1 MSIKDTADA
10 TRFSHPTVRSIFAQ
24 LRQHL
29 FDYGF
34 MRVQRRTSDTKMPA
48 RAIFARKHRGVP
60 EKFAH
65 LFECEVLHRIYFTK
79 NGRAVR
85 RFVASNPQDI
95 AKVQK
100 FLNYNK
106 LRPKYDIVELLG
118 KKPDGTLAS
127 RPFDPMDYRS
137 TSTIIIN
144 ERNVQPHE
152 VFFRYL
158 WKLLLKHP
166 L

>member
-10 TRFSHPTVRSIFAQ
+10 TRFSHPTVRDIFMR

-34 MRVQRRTSDTKMPA
+34 MRVHHRESEGPMPA

-60 EKFAH
+60 EKYAH
-65 LFECEVLHRIYFTK
+65 LFECEILHRIYFTK
-79 NGRAVR
+79 NGRAVQ
-85 RFVASNPQDI
+85 RFAASKPEDMK
-95 AKVQK
+95 KVRT
-100 FLNYNK
+100 FLNYNR
-106 LRPKYDIVELLG
+106 LEPKYDIIELLG
-118 KKPDGTLAS
+118 RKPDGSIVS
-127 RPFDPMDYRS
+127 RPFDPADYKS

-144 ERNVQPHE
+144 ERNIQPHDML
-152 VFFRYL
+152 FRYL
-158 WKLLLKHP
+158 WAMLLKHP